1 MVEPLKDLG
10 SADFFFFNSIGKTK
24 IQLGKPKTPAKKEEL
39 KSPGNYPDHKVKT
52 GNRASSI

>member
-10 SADFFFFNSIGKTK
+10 SSDFFFFFNSIGKTK

-39 KSPGNYPDHKVKT
+39 NEPW
-52 GNRASSI
+52 